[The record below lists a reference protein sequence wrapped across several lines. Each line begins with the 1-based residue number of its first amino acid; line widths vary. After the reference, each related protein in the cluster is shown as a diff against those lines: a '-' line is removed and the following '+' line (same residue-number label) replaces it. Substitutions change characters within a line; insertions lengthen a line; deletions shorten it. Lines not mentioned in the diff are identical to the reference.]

1 MIKKI
6 IYNYYYN
13 KFMKENR
20 KNDNEIDWTKWEYLD
35 KQCNKFAIFKV
46 KLPK

>member
-13 KFMKENR
+13 KFMKENN
-20 KNDNEIDWTKWEYLD
+20 KPSDNIDWIKWEHLD
-35 KQCNKFAIFKV
+35 KQCLKYN
-46 KLPK
+46 